1 MSPSL
6 IKPADYHIKMLKGD
20 LRCYREGI
28 ERGYQSGFEEGLKEG
43 KARAYTEI
51 LLILASR

>member
-1 MSPSL
+1 MSLSL

-43 KARAYTEI
+43 KARAYTETS
-51 LLILASR
+51 LTLASR